1 MVDTYSNII
10 FVNYSSKKG
19 DEIMYKSIIIVI
31 MSILLI
37 SCMGGV
43 KLIDIDRSQTKTI
56 EIKTT
61 TGQELNDLME
71 ALDSGAITEKEYNKL
86 KKKIVERLDESID
99 INEDE

>member
-1 MVDTYSNII
+1 
-10 FVNYSSKKG
+10 
-19 DEIMYKSIIIVI
+19 MYKSIIILI

-43 KLIDIDRSQTKTI
+43 KLIDIDRSKTKTI

-61 TGQELNDLME
+61 TGQELNDLKE

-86 KKKIVERLDESID
+86 KRKIVERLDESID
-99 INEDE
+99 VNEDE

>member
-1 MVDTYSNII
+1 
-10 FVNYSSKKG
+10 
-19 DEIMYKSIIIVI
+19 MYKSIIIVI

-43 KLIDIDRSQTKTI
+43 KLIDINRSKTKTI

-61 TGQELNDLME
+61 TGQELSDLKE

-86 KKKIVERLDESID
+86 KRKIVERLDESID
-99 INEDE
+99 VNEDY

>member
-1 MVDTYSNII
+1 
-10 FVNYSSKKG
+10 
-19 DEIMYKSIIIVI
+19 MYKSIIIVI

-43 KLIDIDRSQTKTI
+43 KLIDINRSKTKTI

-61 TGQELNDLME
+61 TGQELSDLKE

-86 KKKIVERLDESID
+86 KRKIVERLDESID
-99 INEDE
+99 VNED

>member
-1 MVDTYSNII
+1 
-10 FVNYSSKKG
+10 
-19 DEIMYKSIIIVI
+19 MYKSIIIII

-43 KLIDIDRSQTKTI
+43 KLIDIDRSKTKTI

-61 TGQELNDLME
+61 TGQELSDLKE

-86 KKKIVERLDESID
+86 KRKIVERLDESID
-99 INEDE
+99 VNEDE

>member
-1 MVDTYSNII
+1 MHTHCSII
-10 FVNYSSKKG
+10 FVNYTSKKG
-19 DEIMYKSIIIVI
+19 DKIMYKSIIIVI

-86 KKKIVERLDESID
+86 KKKIVERLDKSID
-99 INEDE
+99 VNDD

>member
-1 MVDTYSNII
+1 
-10 FVNYSSKKG
+10 
-19 DEIMYKSIIIVI
+19 MYKAIIII

-43 KLIDIDRSQTKTI
+43 KLIDIDRSKTKTI
-56 EIKTT
+56 EINTT
-61 TGQELNDLME
+61 TGQELNDLKE

-99 INEDE
+99 VNED

>member
-1 MVDTYSNII
+1 
-10 FVNYSSKKG
+10 
-19 DEIMYKSIIIVI
+19 MYKSIIIVI

-43 KLIDIDRSQTKTI
+43 KLIDINRSKTKTI

-61 TGQELNDLME
+61 TGQELSDLKE

-99 INEDE
+99 VNEDE